1 MNNCAFERG
10 CECSALNV
18 KLCEGCSFF
27 KTKEELIASRDKA
40 KERVNSL
47 PSEQRSRIF
56 NKYFTKSVTRMLREA
71 D

>member
-18 KLCEGCSFF
+18 KACEGCSFF
-27 KTKEELIASRDKA
+27 KTKEELSASREKA
-40 KERVNSL
+40 RERVNSF
-47 PSEQRSRIF
+47 PPKKRSKIF
-56 NKYFTKSVTRMLREA
+56 NKYFSKPVTRMLREA